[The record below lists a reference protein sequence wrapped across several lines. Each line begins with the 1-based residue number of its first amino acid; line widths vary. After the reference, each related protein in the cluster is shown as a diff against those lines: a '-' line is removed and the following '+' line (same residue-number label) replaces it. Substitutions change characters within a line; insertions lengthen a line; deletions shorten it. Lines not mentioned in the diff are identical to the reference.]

1 MFGPAVCNLWNSIDV
16 HASTVSTLHLC
27 AISFDRFYAI
37 VKPFDYDHFMNT
49 YSAMGMIAAAWL
61 CPAAISFVPI
71 FLDWYTTQEHQD
83 WRLSEDGLEKCIF
96 QVNQVWPLPQLV
108 SVCFL

>member
-1 MFGPAVCNLWNSIDV
+1 MFGSAVCDLWNSIDV

-27 AISFDRFYAI
+27 AISFDRFFAI

-49 YSAMGMIAAAWL
+49 YSAMGMITAAWL

-71 FLDWYTTQEHQD
+71 FLGWYTTQQHLQVLRGPAARQTDSGFLSGTERD
-83 WRLSEDGLEKCIF
+83 W
-96 QVNQVWPLPQLV
+96 
-108 SVCFL
+108 